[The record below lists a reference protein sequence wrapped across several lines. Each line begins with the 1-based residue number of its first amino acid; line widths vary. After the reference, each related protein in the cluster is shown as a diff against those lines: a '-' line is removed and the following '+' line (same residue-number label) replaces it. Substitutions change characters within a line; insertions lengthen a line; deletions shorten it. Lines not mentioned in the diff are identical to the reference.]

1 MISNNDNLNTNTI
14 KYQNHVSMSQKVAC
28 LGCQFPFANVISEK
42 KYNGLRG
49 SCPKC
54 GGNWPES

>member
-1 MISNNDNLNTNTI
+1 MISNDANFNTNTMNSLN
-14 KYQNHVSMSQKVAC
+14 QVLMPQKVSC
-28 LGCQFPFANVISEK
+28 LGCNFPFAKVISEK